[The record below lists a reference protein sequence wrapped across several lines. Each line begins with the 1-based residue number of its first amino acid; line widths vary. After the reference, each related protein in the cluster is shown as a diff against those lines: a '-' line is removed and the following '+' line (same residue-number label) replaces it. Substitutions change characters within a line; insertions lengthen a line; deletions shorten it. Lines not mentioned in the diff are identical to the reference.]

1 MRPVN
6 AWESNV
12 QRLVTETVLTAE
24 PEYIKMS
31 YQTLIDSLYEEL
43 IYLDE
48 IAGEYDE
55 MTNHAIDYQR
65 EKIMKQ
71 IQELEAV

>member
-12 QRLVTETVLTAE
+12 QRLVTETVLTAG

-48 IAGEYDE
+48 TAGEYDE
-55 MTNHAIDYQR
+55 MTNHVIDYQR
-65 EKIMKQ
+65 EKILKQ